1 MDDWRKNLDPDELRE
16 VDLED
21 QQIAK
26 TNAAHLKRARDAMR
40 MACKRAGPAMP
51 KWLSVAQ
58 KKEMLLMYFAAQKL
72 GEIRGEKFQVD
83 HIVPIHGRHTDN
95 IRGADIHY
103 ICGLHIPKNLRI
115 ILARH
120 NRERSDNLYTA
131 EPLIVPDEDIP
142 F

>member
-1 MDDWRKNLDPDELRE
+1 MQTGCL
-16 VDLED
+16 
-21 QQIAK
+21 Q
-26 TNAAHLKRARDAMR
+26 
-40 MACKRAGPAMP
+40 
-51 KWLSVAQ
+51 
-58 KKEMLLMYFAAQKL
+58 KEMLLMYFAAQKL